1 MKTTFVNK
9 FHFVRG
15 IIIFS
20 TILII
25 GILFLTLFPKLNK
38 PIPENYVETKATII
52 RIEEELSPTYDDIDG
67 FDATD
72 YEYTV
77 FVEYTYNG
85 KTYSEKE
92 YGSYDSSMKEGDTV
106 TLYVNPDEP
115 DDFMCEPVNNSI
127 LVIIG
132 IVIVVVGIGG
142 LGFTIYK
149 KKRG

>member
-1 MKTTFVNK
+1 MKTAFVNK

-92 YGSYDSSMKEGDTV
+92 YGRYDSSMKKGDTV

-149 KKRG
+149 KKMG